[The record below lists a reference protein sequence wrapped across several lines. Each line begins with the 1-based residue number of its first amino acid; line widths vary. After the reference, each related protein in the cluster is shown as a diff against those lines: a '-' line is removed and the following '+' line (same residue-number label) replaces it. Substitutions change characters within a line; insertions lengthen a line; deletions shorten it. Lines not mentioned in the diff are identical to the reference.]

1 MAERATHR
9 TQPLVRTRPVMGTTA
24 SIHVFDAPATGAA
37 HATDAAVAAAMD
49 EVVGELDRLE
59 AVFSTFRRDSQISRI
74 NAGDLHLLD
83 ADAEVLDVLD
93 ACTWLEHASG
103 GAFRARRPDPPF
115 ALDPAG
121 FVKGWATERAAQR
134 LTDRGL
140 RHWYVSVGGD
150 VIAHGTPA
158 MGRPWRVAL
167 ADPRASRQVVG
178 VIEIDAGAVATS
190 GTAERG
196 AHIWDGRTDTP
207 ADVLA
212 SLTVTGPSLAW
223 ADALATA
230 AFALGAYG
238 MTWLERFDDY
248 AGIAVHGDGTIT
260 TTGAVAPAPPVLVA

>member
-1 MAERATHR
+1 MAEHTTHR
-9 TQPLVRTRPVMGTTA
+9 TQPLVRTRPVMGTMA
-24 SIHVFDAPATGAA
+24 SIHVYDAPATGAA
-37 HATDAAVAAAMD
+37 HATDLAVEAAMD
-49 EVVGELDRLE
+49 EVVGELERLE
-59 AVFSTFRRDSQISRI
+59 TVFSTFRRDSQISRI
-74 NAGDLHLLD
+74 NSGALHLLD

-103 GAFRARRPDPPF
+103 GAFCARRPEPPY

-134 LTDRGL
+134 LADRGL
-140 RHWYVSVGGD
+140 RHWYVGVGGD
-150 VIAHGTPA
+150 VIARGSPA
-158 MGRPWRVAL
+158 PGRTWRVAL
-167 ADPRASRQVVG
+167 ADPRTSRQVLG

-196 AHIWDGRTDTP
+196 AHLWDGRTGGA

-230 AFALGAYG
+230 AFAMGTEG
-238 MTWLERFDDY
+238 MAWLERFDDY
-248 AGIAVHGDGTIT
+248 AGIAVDRDGDIT
-260 TTGAVAPAPPVLVA
+260 TTDTVTPTPPVLVA